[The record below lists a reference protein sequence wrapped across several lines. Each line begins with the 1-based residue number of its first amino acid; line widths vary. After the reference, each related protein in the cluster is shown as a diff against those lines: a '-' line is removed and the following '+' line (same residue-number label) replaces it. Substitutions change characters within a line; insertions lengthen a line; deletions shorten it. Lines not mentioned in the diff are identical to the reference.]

1 MLGGL
6 ILTFSVGIFAVT
18 RFVPGDRASI
28 PALQAVGQQARAF

>member
-6 ILTFSVGIFAVT
+6 ILTFSVGI
-18 RFVPGDRASI
+18 FVPGDRASI